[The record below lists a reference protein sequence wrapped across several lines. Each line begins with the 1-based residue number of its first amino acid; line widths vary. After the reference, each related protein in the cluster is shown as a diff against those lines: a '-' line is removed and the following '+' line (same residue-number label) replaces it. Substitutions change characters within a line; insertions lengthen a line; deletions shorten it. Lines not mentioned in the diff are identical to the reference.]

1 MVKKVM
7 DGFKKLDEKYMAA
20 TLAATIWMMNLGVNS
35 AYASDFSNIGVTGN
49 GDWSGTTHTWPW
61 QKFLSSLAQELTG
74 PLPKVLGALGIV
86 GAAIALFAGNGGAG
100 TQKFIMLIFAISIA
114 LFAPTFISWLSED
127 SGGATIDSVFE
138 GVDIVK
144 DFIQ

>member
-1 MVKKVM
+1 MVKKIM
-7 DGFKKLDEKYMAA
+7 DGFKSLDEKYMAA
-20 TLAATIWMMNLGVNS
+20 TLAATVWMMNLGVNS
-35 AYASDFSNIGVTGN
+35 AYASKFSEIGATEGAW
-49 GDWSGTTHTWPW
+49 GGTQHTWPW

-127 SGGATIDSVFE
+127 SGGATIEDVFE